1 MNLVGTKRFVSEL
14 KENESLVSRFL
25 VKAKTLGNTRSG
37 NPFLRIRLA
46 DRSGETEGRIWD
58 RAVELDG
65 DFEVNDVVEVRA
77 KVERYQGELQL
88 NISDLERIDPKKVN
102 PSLYL
107 PTGPK
112 DPEDLWLQLTD
123 LAAQVKNS
131 YLKRLLQSFLTDADF
146 VKQMK
151 QAPAAKVM
159 HHAYL
164 GGLLEHTVSVTRLL
178 CRISD
183 HYPPLDRDLLV
194 TGAILHDIGKLEE
207 FSYQLQLDYTDAG
220 RLLGHV
226 VLGVQRV
233 QEKINKIEKFPPEL
247 SLALQHLMISHHGEY
262 EFGSPKRPKTLEAFA
277 LHYADDLDAKMNH
290 VSGLLAAEQD
300 SDSHWT
306 PYQQVYGRYLFKG
319 SGEEIKDGE
328 IETAG
333 KKEEAEPQ
341 NYSFLDLLGP
351 AGKREEH

>member
-1 MNLVGTKRFVSEL
+1 METKRFVSEL
-14 KENESLVSRFL
+14 KENESLESSFL
-25 VKAKTLGNTRSG
+25 VKAKNLGNTRSG

-46 DRSGETEGRIWD
+46 DRSGETEARIWE
-58 RAVELDG
+58 RALELNG
-65 DFEVNDVVEVRA
+65 DFDVNDVVQVRA

-112 DPEDLWLQLTD
+112 DPADLWLQLTD

-151 QAPAAKVM
+151 QAPAAKIM

-178 CRISD
+178 GRICE
-183 HYPPLDRDLLV
+183 HYPRLDRDLLV

-207 FSYQLQLDYTDAG
+207 FSYDLQLDYTDAG

-233 QEKINKIEKFPPEL
+233 QEKISKIKGFPSDL
-247 SLALQHLMISHHGEY
+247 SLALQHLIISHHGEY
-262 EFGSPKRPKTLEAFA
+262 DFGSPKRPKILEAFA

-290 VSGLLAAEQD
+290 VSGLLAADQN
-300 SDSHWT
+300 SDSRWT

-319 SGEEIKDGE
+319 SIEDSKDEEIK
-328 IETAG
+328 AQR

-341 NYSFLDLLGP
+341 NYSFLDLLAP